1 MTSLTNYVW
10 CLTVIVTLQ
19 SVGKLCIEHVYC
31 KSMKDDNLNASYS
44 TFSTHG
50 SGSHCHYCVSNR
62 IPMTNIH
69 VWIYW
74 LNFMVATHEVISMF
88 VPVSVIYQVNRKK
101 IPPYDFC

>member
-50 SGSHCHYCVSNR
+50 SGSHCHYKHPR
-62 IPMTNIH
+62 MDLQAEL
-69 VWIYW
+69 YGGY
-74 LNFMVATHEVISMF
+74 A
-88 VPVSVIYQVNRKK
+88 
-101 IPPYDFC
+101 